1 MIKKLL
7 IFLILVSI
15 TTPFAEAIPLSDKTG
30 LKFTFPVNT
39 NGHSFVVEAT
49 GNLDVT
55 NLNFD
60 EETKSITLFVLSSLE
75 NNLLEISFSNKL
87 LGGDYTIL
95 LDNDE
100 FSPKIQKGSN
110 VTFVTMD
117 FSGTGKHK
125 IEIFGTTSLDFFEIR
140 DVIDFDISDGYVDEI
155 EGNQSTNSLIFT
167 LFDPGDDGVLSIKL
181 SDDIITPFDDGSFL
195 VLIDDIES
203 EYVIDDDNIII
214 NFNSNSK
221 KIEIVGTY
229 VIPEFHEIAP
239 LILAT
244 SFITLIALKK
254 YKKLFI

>member
-39 NGHSFVVEAT
+39 NGHSFIVEAT

-87 LGGDYTIL
+87 LGGEYTIL
-95 LDNDE
+95 LDNNE
-100 FSPKIQKGSN
+100 FSTELQKGNS

-140 DVIDFDISDGYVDEI
+140 DVVDFDISDGYVDEI

-167 LFDPGDDGVLSIKL
+167 LFDPGDDGELFIKL
-181 SDDIITPFDDGSFL
+181 SDDVITPFDDGSFL

-214 NFNSNSK
+214 NFNSDSK

>member
-7 IFLILVSI
+7 LFFILISI
-15 TTPFAEAIPLSDKTG
+15 TLPLADAIPLSDKTG
-30 LKFTFPVNT
+30 LKFTFPVKIDN
-39 NGHSFVVEAT
+39 HSFLVEAT
-49 GNLDVT
+49 GNLDIT
-55 NLNFD
+55 NFDFD
-60 EETKSITLFVLSSLE
+60 EEKKSITFFVLSSVE
-75 NNLLEISFSNKL
+75 NNSLEVSFSNEL
-87 LGGDYTIL
+87 IGGDYKIL
-95 LDNDE
+95 LDTNE
-100 FSPKIQKGSN
+100 FNAEFEEGSN
-110 VTFVTMD
+110 TTFITMD
-117 FSGTGKHK
+117 FPGTGKHK

-140 DVIDFDISDGYVDEI
+140 DVVYFDISDGYVDEI

-214 NFNSNSK
+214 NFNSDSK

-229 VIPEFHEIAP
+229 VIPEFYEIAP

-244 SFITLIALKK
+244 SFIALIVLKK
-254 YKKLFI
+254 YKKLFV